1 MSDVT
6 LYISAALSTIWG
18 ISHLVPTKNVVAGF
32 GEISEDNRQIIT
44 MEWIVEGVSLI
55 FIGLLVALITYLDP
69 NNEISFYVYCLSAAA
84 LFALTI
90 VSFFTGYKVNFLP
103 FRMCPFVL
111 STAGILII
119 LGLIIQG

>member
-1 MSDVT
+1 MSEVI
-6 LYISAALSTIWG
+6 LFIGAALPIIWG

-32 GEISEDNRQIIT
+32 GEISEDNRQIIK
-44 MEWIVEGVSLI
+44 MEWIVEGVSFI

-69 NNEISFYVYCLSAAA
+69 KSEISFYVYCISSVA
-84 LFALTI
+84 LFALAI
-90 VSFFTGYKVNFLP
+90 VSFLTGFKVNFLP

-119 LGLIIQG
+119 LGLAVQG